1 MPGRRASAIFFS
13 NYFLLYAS
21 FAVLTPYLQLYF
33 KSRGFS
39 ASRIGL
45 LLGIVELA
53 GLAGPLLVARL
64 ADARGSYRGL
74 LVASLLASA
83 AAFAAVQFSS
93 GLLAAAGLAA
103 AIGFSYRSTT
113 PLLDSS
119 VSRSLPDPARQYG
132 RFRVAGS
139 VGFIVVSLVLQFSGV
154 VSADS
159 SWSILVAFCASALLA
174 AAAAGFLPAVPRTA
188 PGLSAQAAPGS
199 APRSAGGSAGG
210 SAAAPS
216 TDRAFD
222 RGFWAVIGIIFLG
235 RFGMGA
241 YYSFFSLYLRDTF
254 GGGAAAAAAAGAAA
268 TAGAAGHGGGP
279 VALGG
284 AVSLMWALGSVAEIG
299 PMWFSGR
306 LIARWGLRPVLLVS
320 LLAIS
325 VRLSLFVVAPSLLVV
340 GAAQLL
346 HAFTFGTFHPAAVAY
361 INAKVPAQRRGLG
374 MALYN
379 AVGIGLAS
387 FTASAVG
394 GYIVEAR
401 GYVTLFLLYAL
412 VPLGAAVL
420 LFTKAGRAGILDPWK
435 PRPF

>member
-21 FAVLTPYLQLYF
+21 FAVLTPYLQLYL
-33 KSRGFS
+33 KARGFG

-74 LVASLLASA
+74 LVVSLLAAA
-83 AAFAAVQFSS
+83 AAFAAVQVST

-132 RFRVAGS
+132 KFRVAGS

-159 SWSILVAFCASALLA
+159 SWSILAAFCASALLA
-174 AAAAGFLPAVPRTA
+174 AAAAGFLPAVP
-188 PGLSAQAAPGS
+188 PS
-199 APRSAGGSAGG
+199 APPLPARGANVAARSAAGSAG
-210 SAAAPS
+210 APR

-254 GGGAAAAAAAGAAA
+254 GGGAAA

-279 VALGG
+279 AALGG

-320 LLAIS
+320 LLAVS
-325 VRLSLFVVAPSLLVV
+325 VRLSLFVLAPSLLVV

-361 INAKVPAQRRGLG
+361 INAKVPARRRGLG

-394 GYIVEAR
+394 GFIVEAR

>member
-21 FAVLTPYLQLYF
+21 FAILTPYLPLYL
-33 KSRGFS
+33 KARGFS
-39 ASRIGL
+39 PSRIGL

-53 GLAGPLLVARL
+53 GLAGPLLVSRL

-74 LVASLLASA
+74 LVGSLLASA
-83 AAFAAVQFSS
+83 VAFASMQLTTA
-93 GLLAAAGLAA
+93 LLAAAALAA
-103 AIGFSYRSTT
+103 AVGFCYRSVT

-139 VGFIVVSLVLQFSGV
+139 VGFVVVSLVLQVGGV
-154 VSADS
+154 VSGDS
-159 SWSILVAFCASALLA
+159 SWSILAAFCASALLA
-174 AAAAGFLPAVPRTA
+174 AAAACFLPPVPRTA
-188 PGLSAQAAPGS
+188 AAHPAHLSAGKAP
-199 APRSAGGSAGG
+199 
-210 SAAAPS
+210 
-216 TDRAFD
+216 AFD

-254 GGGAAAAAAAGAAA
+254 GGASQSPP
-268 TAGAAGHGGGP
+268 GGG
-279 VALGG
+279 
-284 AVSLMWALGSVAEIG
+284 VSLMWAIGSMAEIA

-306 LIARWGLRPVLLVS
+306 LVARWGLRPVLLVS

-325 VRLSLFVVAPSLLVV
+325 VRLSLFVLAPSLLLV
-340 GAAQLL
+340 GVAQLL

-361 INAKVPAQRRGLG
+361 INARVPAERRGLG
-374 MALYN
+374 MAIYN

-387 FTASAVG
+387 FTASLAG
-394 GYIVEAR
+394 GYIVETR

-412 VPLGAAVL
+412 VPLGGAAL
-420 LFTKAGRAGILDPWK
+420 LFTKAGRAGIFDPWK

>member
-33 KSRGFS
+33 KARGFS

-74 LVASLLASA
+74 LVASLVASA

-188 PGLSAQAAPGS
+188 PGPSAQAVAGGAPRNTAGGAGAPG
-199 APRSAGGSAGG
+199 
-210 SAAAPS
+210 

-279 VALGG
+279 AALGG

-325 VRLSLFVVAPSLLVV
+325 VRLSLFVLAPSLLVV

-387 FTASAVG
+387 FTASTIG

-401 GYVTLFLLYAL
+401 GYVMLFLLYAL